1 MPRGKLTDTEDNQ
14 ENLGGQMKKIAEALD
29 RQKRQSLDDAEQTG
43 RNSESRSPRQGRDAD
58 TREAS
63 ATPQSWKPADVLPD
77 PPHRDGYV
85 HRWVRGSSR
94 GQLDGVNMAK
104 AMREG
109 WRPCS
114 ASDYPEIT
122 VAMYNS
128 GESTDT
134 IEFGGLILCR
144 MPVETD
150 KARKAYHE
158 NLSMRQINSVNQRLR
173 EEQAQ
178 DNRVKYH
185 NEGSSLVNN
194 LPPR

>member
-1 MPRGKLTDTEDNQ
+1 
-14 ENLGGQMKKIAEALD
+14 
-29 RQKRQSLDDAEQTG
+29 
-43 RNSESRSPRQGRDAD
+43 
-58 TREAS
+58 
-63 ATPQSWKPADVLPD
+63 
-77 PPHRDGYV
+77 
-85 HRWVRGSSR
+85 
-94 GQLDGVNMAK
+94 
-104 AMREG
+104 
-109 WRPCS
+109 
-114 ASDYPEIT
+114 
-122 VAMYNS
+122 MYNS